1 MFPNLLQQLFDFS
14 PAHFSAKISRTREDK
29 DLQFIIYSFNPIKKL
44 LKAQFNTFTSW
55 LTVSSPFSLT
65 LINRNLPPAHFQ

>member
-29 DLQFIIYSFNPIKKL
+29 DLQFIIYSSPI
-44 LKAQFNTFTSW
+44 
-55 LTVSSPFSLT
+55 
-65 LINRNLPPAHFQ
+65 I